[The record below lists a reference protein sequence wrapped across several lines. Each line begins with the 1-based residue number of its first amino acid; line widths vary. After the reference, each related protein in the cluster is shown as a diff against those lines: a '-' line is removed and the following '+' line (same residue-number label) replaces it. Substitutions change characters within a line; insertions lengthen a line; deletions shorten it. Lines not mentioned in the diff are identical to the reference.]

1 MRSHPNCRIHPC
13 HSRFFS
19 LCFAAIILAPCV
31 FARDI
36 AAPEQLYKAL
46 QGRGYLTLAVLDFV
60 NSDGTVSALG
70 RLLRDEAIN
79 YFSSSNPQIKL
90 VERDR
95 LDAII
100 AELMLQGSGYIR
112 EEDSVAL
119 GELLGADVIVIG
131 ILAKYNNRITFSTRI
146 VDIRSG
152 TVLSSGSMQI
162 RGARFVRLYDR
173 KE

>member
-1 MRSHPNCRIHPC
+1 M
-13 HSRFFS
+13 F
-19 LCFAAIILAPCV
+19 
-31 FARDI
+31 
-36 AAPEQLYKAL
+36 
-46 QGRGYLTLAVLDFV
+46 
-60 NSDGTVSALG
+60 
-70 RLLRDEAIN
+70 RDEAIN

-95 LDAII
+95 LDAVI
-100 AELMLQGSGYIR
+100 AELMLQGSGYVR

-131 ILAKYNNRITFSTRI
+131 VLAKYNNSRITFSTRI

-152 TVLSSGSMQI
+152 VILSSGSMQI
-162 RGARFVRLYDR
+162 RGVRFVRLYDR